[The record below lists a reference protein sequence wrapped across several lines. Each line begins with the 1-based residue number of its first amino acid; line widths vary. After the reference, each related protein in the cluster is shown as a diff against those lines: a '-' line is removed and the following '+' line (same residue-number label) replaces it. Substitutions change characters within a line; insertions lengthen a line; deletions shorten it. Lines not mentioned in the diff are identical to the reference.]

1 MQPTLLILAAGMGT
15 RYGGLKQIDHFG
27 PSGETIMDY
36 AVYDALR
43 AGFGKVVFVIRH
55 DFESDFRAMVG
66 GKYESRVPVDYAFQE
81 LDDLPAG
88 FRAPP
93 GRTKP
98 WGTAHAIW
106 CARHSVREPFVSIN
120 ADDYYGKRAFRAA
133 AEHLLRS
140 AVARAVPEYCV
151 VGYPV
156 LGTLSEHGA
165 VARAICDIDEEGY
178 LRGLVERTRLEKH
191 GATGRYVDEGGNVCM
206 LRGNEV
212 VSMNML
218 GFSPPVFA
226 QIERHLAHFLDA
238 KAGAPDEPEC
248 LIPVVVGQILQEKV
262 ARMRVL
268 RTVDAWFG
276 VTHQGDK
283 PEAMARIRKM
293 VERGEYPSPIW
304 NDA

>member
-1 MQPTLLILAAGMGT
+1 MEPTLLILAAGMGT
-15 RYGGLKQIDHFG
+15 RYGGLKQIDPFG

-36 AVYDALR
+36 AVHDALH
-43 AGFGKVVFVIRH
+43 AGFGKVVFVIRR

-66 GKYESRVPVDYAFQE
+66 AKYESRVPVDYAFQE

-93 GRTKP
+93 SRAKP

-106 CARHSVREPFVSIN
+106 CARHLVHEPFVSIN

-140 AVARAVPEYCV
+140 AVAQAVPEYCV

-226 QIERHLAHFLDA
+226 QLERHLARFLEA

-248 LIPVVVGQILQEKV
+248 LIPVVVGQILQKKA